1 MDFSKLVEYYEQLES
16 TTKRLE
22 MRDILIQLFNEA
34 DEKEVDKIAYLTLG
48 ILYPAYVGI
57 ELGVAEKL
65 AIRAIKA
72 VTGVEETKIENLLNK
87 VGDLGQVAEE
97 LLSHKKTQLVLFNQP
112 LTVLEVY
119 NKLDKVARISGEG
132 AVENKIKI
140 LSGLLAQA
148 QPKEAKYI
156 IRLLTGKMRLGVA
169 DMTIID
175 AVSALFGGS
184 KETREIFERAYNI
197 SSDIGIVVREA
208 KRAGL
213 VGVRTIRLAIGR
225 PARPMLAE
233 RLSSSK
239 EILEK
244 LGGRGLAEY
253 KYDGERMQIHKNN
266 GEILIFSRRQE
277 NITYQFPDV
286 IERCRSRIR
295 ARQAIVECEAV
306 AVDPDTGDML
316 PFQELMHRRRK
327 YEIEKAAE
335 LYPVSLFFFDALLI
349 DGDELIDRPLL
360 ERRSMLGEIID
371 QSEDMS
377 LTRAIEVSDC
387 ETLDKYMLKAVEDGC
402 EGVIVKDISPRSVY
416 MAGARG
422 WLWIK
427 YKRSY
432 VSKLSDTLDLVV
444 IGAFYGKGK
453 RSGKFGT
460 VLVAA
465 YDKDADVFRS
475 ICKVG
480 TGFKDEDLD
489 KLTEMLKQMIIPH
502 KPPRVDSVMEPDVW
516 VTPRLVLE
524 IVGDEIT
531 LSPVHTAAFGKIN
544 KDAGLAI
551 RFPRFTGRYRFD
563 KSPED
568 ATTVDEVIEMY
579 KSQLKT
585 IQPREEVEPT

>member
-432 VSKLSDTLDLVV
+432 VSKLTDTLDLVV

>member
-97 LLSHKKTQLVLFNQP
+97 LLSHKKSQLVLFNQP

-432 VSKLSDTLDLVV
+432 VSKLTDTLDLVV

-563 KSPED
+563 KSPE
-568 ATTVDEVIEMY
+568 
-579 KSQLKT
+579 
-585 IQPREEVEPT
+585 